1 MSTVQKGGRKGR
13 LCDGGKRLLTQRD
26 WKEQELA

>member
-1 MSTVQKGGRKGR
+1 MSTVQRGGWKGR
-13 LCDGGKRLLTQRD
+13 LCDGGKRLLAQRD